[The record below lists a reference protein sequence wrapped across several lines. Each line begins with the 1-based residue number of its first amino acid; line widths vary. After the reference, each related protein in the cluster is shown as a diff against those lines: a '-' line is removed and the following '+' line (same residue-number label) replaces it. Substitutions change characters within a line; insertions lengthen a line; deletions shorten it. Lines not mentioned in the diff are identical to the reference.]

1 MVHCTVFQ
9 WSVVLYSFLMYVC
22 QYNTVVLLQVGGQLN
37 FLHLFAFRLRT
48 QAAAVDQIT
57 FLHTICYYE
66 CSHIC
71 GLFSFLCLTSVLN
84 ISFHATGCNCTATND
99 LTALLW
105 AVSIEVCSNVK
116 AFIMSR
122 YMQTL
127 NFSITVV
134 SLQLSIV
141 GAPFEWICELEH
153 VVLPQLG
160 ATRSMVAHVM
170 HTL

>member
-105 AVSIEVCSNVK
+105 AVSIEVCSNV
-116 AFIMSR
+116 
-122 YMQTL
+122 
-127 NFSITVV
+127 NSIHHVQIHADIEFFNNCCFFTT
-134 SLQLSIV
+134 QHCWCTIWMDMWV
-141 GAPFEWICELEH
+141 GACC
-153 VVLPQLG
+153 VTTV
-160 ATRSMVAHVM
+160 RNY
-170 HTL
+170 